1 MLLAALVTLVVISII
16 AFAGTSASGRDV
28 ARNVLGHGGVTTEQL
43 DAYAKAHGLDRPVYA
58 RYATWLKDFVTGD
71 WGTSPATQRP
81 VRDDIMPRFKNTILL
96 AVVSLIVSL
105 PISMLLGLFMA
116 RRRGRPSDM
125 TLLLGSVVVAAFP
138 EFVIGIGL
146 LMVFAVGLG
155 WLPVDSTALDFGTT
169 SEKLKAYVL
178 PALTLS
184 LAIVPYVAR
193 IAREAISE
201 SLVAPYTRAAVL
213 RGLSRRRVI
222 WGYGMRNSAVPL
234 INAVAINLVY
244 LLSGV
249 IVVENVFAFPG
260 IGQQL
265 VEAIGQSDTS
275 MVLAITMVLGAMFL
289 ALSFVADLLVV
300 YFNPRLR
307 AGA

>member
-1 MLLAALVTLVVISII
+1 MLLAALVTLVVISVI

-58 RYATWLKDFVTGD
+58 RYATWLKDFATGD

-81 VRDDIMPRFKNTILL
+81 VRDDIMPRFKNTLLL
-96 AVVSLIVSL
+96 AVASLIVSL
-105 PISMLLGLFMA
+105 PISILLGLFMA

-169 SEKLKAYVL
+169 SEKVKAYVL

-184 LAIVPYVAR
+184 LAIIPYVAR

-275 MVLAITMVLGAMFL
+275 MVLAITMLLGAMFL

>member
-1 MLLAALVTLVVISII
+1 MLLAALVTLVVISVI

-58 RYATWLKDFVTGD
+58 RYATWLKDFATGD

-81 VRDDIMPRFKNTILL
+81 VRDDIMPRFKNTLLL
-96 AVVSLIVSL
+96 AVASLIVSL
-105 PISMLLGLFMA
+105 PISILLGLFMA

-169 SEKLKAYVL
+169 SEKVKAYVL

-184 LAIVPYVAR
+184 LAIIPYVAR